1 MHLSTDLPL
10 FRQQYQTLPNNNNM
24 SAPRIYADF
33 NNADSKGRLRLITEG
48 SLSDI
53 KRLNLKMEEGMPVI
67 VYDDELSTSAEVIFS
82 EEEKIWVAKIDW
94 AQIGR

>member
-1 MHLSTDLPL
+1 
-10 FRQQYQTLPNNNNM
+10 M

-53 KRLNLKMEEGMPVI
+53 KSQNLKMEEGMLVI
-67 VYDDELSTSAEVIFS
+67 VYDDELSANAEVTFS
-82 EEEKIWVAKIDW
+82 KEEKIWVAKIDW

>member
-1 MHLSTDLPL
+1 
-10 FRQQYQTLPNNNNM
+10 M

-53 KRLNLKMEEGMPVI
+53 KRLNLKMEEGMPVV

>member
-1 MHLSTDLPL
+1 
-10 FRQQYQTLPNNNNM
+10 M

-53 KRLNLKMEEGMPVI
+53 KSLNLKMEEGLLIV
-67 VYDDELSTSAEVIFS
+67 VYDDELSTSAEVSFS
-82 EEEKIWVAKIDW
+82 EEEKIWVAKVDW
-94 AQIGR
+94 AQIR